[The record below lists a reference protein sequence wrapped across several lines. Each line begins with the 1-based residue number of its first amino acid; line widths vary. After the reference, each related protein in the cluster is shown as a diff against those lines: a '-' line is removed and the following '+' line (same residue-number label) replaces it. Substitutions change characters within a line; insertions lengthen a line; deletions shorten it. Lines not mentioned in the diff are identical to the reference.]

1 MKNMPWEDRVWSAL
15 KAALSVVPPFAR
27 KKALEKIIEGAE
39 ENARARGA
47 EKVEEPDLVK
57 AAGEKVPE
65 DMREICLDILAEQG
79 LNTRAT
85 EK

>member
-1 MKNMPWEDRVWSAL
+1 MRNMPWEDSVWDAL
-15 KAALSVVPPFAR
+15 KAALSVVPPFVR
-27 KKALEKIIEGAE
+27 KKALTKIIEGAE

-57 AAGEKVPE
+57 AASEKVPE
-65 DMREICLDILAEQG
+65 NMRDVCLDILAEQG
-79 LNTRAT
+79 IRTSAK